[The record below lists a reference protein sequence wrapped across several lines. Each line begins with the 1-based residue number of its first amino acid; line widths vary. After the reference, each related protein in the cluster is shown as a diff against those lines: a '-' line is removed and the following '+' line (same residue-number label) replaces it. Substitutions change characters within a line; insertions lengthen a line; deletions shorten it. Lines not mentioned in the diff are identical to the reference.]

1 MGCIENKMKGI
12 KMRTIRSSWN
22 SDRVAAAFCNRRV
35 PKRTAPRLSAL
46 YAQYQIGSDM
56 VSVFTRRGRKVFTRH
71 FGDTILSA
79 CVSGDQLRVETAN
92 GGHFVCDAWTGK
104 LLESEEPLKPAICA
118 GILNAA

>member
-1 MGCIENKMKGI
+1 
-12 KMRTIRSSWN
+12 MRTLRSSWN
-22 SDRVAAAFCNRRV
+22 SDRVAAAFITRRV
-35 PKRTAPRLSAL
+35 SKRTEFRRPAL
-46 YAQYQIGSDM
+46 YAQYKIGADM

-92 GGHFVCDAWTGK
+92 GGRFVCDAWTGK
-104 LLESEEPLKPAICA
+104 LLESEAPLKPAICA

>member
-1 MGCIENKMKGI
+1 
-12 KMRTIRSSWN
+12 MRTLRSSWN
-22 SDRVAAAFCNRRV
+22 SDRVAAAFITRRV
-35 PKRTAPRLSAL
+35 PKRTAFRRPAL
-46 YAQYQIGSDM
+46 YAQYKIGSDM

-92 GGHFVCDAWTGK
+92 GGRFVCDAWTGK
-104 LLESEEPLKPAICA
+104 LLESEVPLNPAICA

>member
-12 KMRTIRSSWN
+12 KMRTLRSSWN
-22 SDRVAAAFCNRRV
+22 SDRVAAAFITRRV
-35 PKRTAPRLSAL
+35 PKRTAFRRPAL
-46 YAQYQIGSDM
+46 YAQYKIGSDM

-92 GGHFVCDAWTGK
+92 GGRFVCDAWTGK
-104 LLESEEPLKPAICA
+104 LLESEVPLNPAICA